1 MVVVHKNEFD
11 DENHIPEKK
20 PIIVV
25 VAFFFIRKKNKKM
38 EFATVF
44 LPIYIYECRPQIKSP
59 I

>member
-25 VAFFFIRKKNKKM
+25 VAFFFYTKKWNLLQYFYPYIFMNADRK
-38 EFATVF
+38 
-44 LPIYIYECRPQIKSP
+44 
-59 I
+59 